1 MTIVEARRQAAQAQQ
16 SGSDAQPMSSP
27 GQPKASDAQAGRAQ
41 DGPEADGV
49 ARVDGVALHAA
60 GARPEAAELRQR
72 ACTEL
77 LRQAAQRAGL
87 LAADDAASEDGVV
100 SEAAAAAIEA
110 LLERELRVPEPCE
123 EDCRRHHAANAAR
136 YADGER
142 VLARHVLFAV
152 TPGVDV
158 KALLPRAEE
167 MLLKLR
173 CGDDT
178 RDAGES
184 GEGGEGGEGGGQGGS
199 APAGDAFAAAAR
211 EWSNCPSGAEGGAL
225 GWLRS
230 TDCVPEFAR
239 ELFAQPVVG
248 VLPRLVRSRFGLH
261 VVEVLAREPGVAR
274 PFEAVRGAVA
284 LALRQQ
290 AWTTAL
296 RQYLR
301 LLAARADIEGVDLD
315 AADTPLVQ

>member
-1 MTIVEARRQAAQAQQ
+1 MTIVEARRQAAQAQP

-27 GQPKASDAQAGRAQ
+27 GQPKASDAQAGRAL
-41 DGPEADGV
+41 DGPEVDGV
-49 ARVDGVALHAA
+49 ARVDGIALHAA

-123 EDCRRHHAANAAR
+123 EDCRRHHAANPAR

-142 VLARHVLFAV
+142 VLARHILFAV

-158 KALLPRAEE
+158 NALLPRAEQ

-178 RDAGES
+178 RDAGEA
-184 GEGGEGGEGGGQGGS
+184 GEAGGQGGS

-239 ELFAQPVVG
+239 ELFAQSVVG

-301 LLAARADIEGVDLD
+301 LLAARANLEGVDLD